1 MHNTTSMLVEL
12 GAIILA
18 LGLLGRFA
26 GRVGFSP
33 IPLYLL
39 AGLAFGQGGILPLD
53 ASEDF
58 VATGAEIGVVL
69 LLLLLGLEYSASEL
83 VTSLRTQ
90 YPSGAV
96 DFVLNA
102 VPGAAAALLLGWG
115 PVAAVALAGVTWISS
130 SGVIA
135 KVMRDLRRL
144 GNRETPVIL
153 GVLVIEDLA
162 MALYLPILTALL
174 AGAGLAGGTVTL
186 LISLGTVGAV
196 LYLALRHGRLISRAV
211 SSDNPEMLLLVVLGL
226 TLLVAGVAERLQV
239 SAAVGAFL
247 VGIALSG
254 DVAEGASN
262 LLTPL
267 RDLFAAVFFV
277 FFGLSTVPADIPPV
291 LVPAL
296 LLALVTTATKV
307 GTGWFAAKRAGIKAP
322 GRWRAGGTL
331 VARGEFSI
339 VIAGLAVATEPRI
352 GPLATAYVLILV
364 ILGPVSARFTEPLAR
379 RVTARFPG
387 RAAQPALGG
396 AGGPVGAVGA
406 AGGEGATGVG
416 VGTETD
422 VEIDS
427 EFDGVLDA
435 GLDGGLDSAIGDGL
449 DEGFGDGPGGELDG
463 ELDNGIEG
471 DEDGGVGP
479 DRGGPRTARAKG

>member
-1 MHNTTSMLVEL
+1 MHNTTAMLIEL

-39 AGLAFGQGGILPLD
+39 AGLAFGRGGILPLQ
-53 ASEDF
+53 ASEEF
-58 VATGAEIGVVL
+58 VATGAEIGVIL
-69 LLLLLGLEYSASEL
+69 LLLMLGMEYSASSL
-83 VTSLRTQ
+83 VTTLKTQ

-102 VPGAAAALLLGWG
+102 APGAIAALLLGWG

-135 KVMRDLRRL
+135 KVLGDLGRT

-153 GVLVIEDLA
+153 GVLVMEDLA
-162 MALYLPILTALL
+162 MAVYLPILTALL
-174 AGAGLAGGTVTL
+174 AGVSLAGGSVTL

-196 LYLALRHGRLISRAV
+196 LYIALRHGRIVSRAV

-226 TLLVAGVAERLQV
+226 TLLVAGVAQHLQV

-247 VGIALSG
+247 VGIALSEE
-254 DVAEGASN
+254 VTEGAHG
-262 LLTPL
+262 LLSPL

-277 FFGLSTVPADIPPV
+277 FFGLHTNPADIPPV
-291 LVPAL
+291 LLPAL
-296 LLALVTTATKV
+296 ALAVVTMLTKIA
-307 GTGWFAAKRAGIKAP
+307 TGWWAARRAGIAP
-322 GRWRAGGTL
+322 KGRWRTGGTL

-339 VIAGLAVATEPRI
+339 VIAGLAVGTEPRI

-364 ILGPVSARFTEPLAR
+364 VLGPLAARWTEPLASRLTR
-379 RVTARFPG
+379 RSPDKPQSATPVDQSEPVH
-387 RAAQPALGG
+387 
-396 AGGPVGAVGA
+396 AGG
-406 AGGEGATGVG
+406 
-416 VGTETD
+416 
-422 VEIDS
+422 
-427 EFDGVLDA
+427 
-435 GLDGGLDSAIGDGL
+435 
-449 DEGFGDGPGGELDG
+449 
-463 ELDNGIEG
+463 
-471 DEDGGVGP
+471 
-479 DRGGPRTARAKG
+479 

>member
-1 MHNTTSMLVEL
+1 MHNMSALLIEL
-12 GAIILA
+12 GAVILA

-26 GRVGFSP
+26 GRIGFSP

-39 AGLAFGQGGILPLD
+39 AGLAFGHGGLVPLD
-53 ASEDF
+53 ASEEF
-58 VATGAEIGVVL
+58 TATGAEIGVIL

-83 VTSLRTQ
+83 VTNLKTQ
-90 YPSGAV
+90 YPSGIV

-102 VPGAAAALLLGWG
+102 TPGAAAALILGWG

-135 KVMRDLRRL
+135 KVLGDLGRL
-144 GNRETPVIL
+144 GNRETPVVL

-162 MALYLPILTALL
+162 MAVYLPLLTALL
-174 AGAGLAGGTVTL
+174 AGLSLAGGSLTL

-196 LYLALRHGRLISRAV
+196 LYVALRHGRFISRAV

-226 TLLVAGVAERLQV
+226 TLFVAGIAQQLQV

-254 DVAEGASN
+254 EVAEGAHN

-277 FFGLSTVPADIPPV
+277 FFGLSTNPADIPPV
-291 LVPAL
+291 LFPAL
-296 LLALVTTATKV
+296 LLAIATVLTKIA
-307 GTGWFAAKRAGIKAP
+307 TGWYAARRAGIRSA

-339 VIAGLAVATEPRI
+339 VIAGLAVGVEPRI

-364 ILGPVSARFTEPLAR
+364 IVGPLTARWTEPLAR
-379 RVTARFPG
+379 RLRRG
-387 RAAQPALGG
+387 AAVPAAPAAPQPAD
-396 AGGPVGAVGA
+396 AVETADPADATDAAGA
-406 AGGEGATGVG
+406 AG
-416 VGTETD
+416 
-422 VEIDS
+422 S
-427 EFDGVLDA
+427 
-435 GLDGGLDSAIGDGL
+435 
-449 DEGFGDGPGGELDG
+449 
-463 ELDNGIEG
+463 
-471 DEDGGVGP
+471 
-479 DRGGPRTARAKG
+479 RG